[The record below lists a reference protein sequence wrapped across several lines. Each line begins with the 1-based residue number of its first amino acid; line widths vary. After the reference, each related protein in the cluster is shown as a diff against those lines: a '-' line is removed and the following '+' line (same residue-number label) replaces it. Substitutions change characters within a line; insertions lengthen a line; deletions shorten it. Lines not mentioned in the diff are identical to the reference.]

1 MNRFTAYGLQP
12 PPLRGQHRRT
22 GKAGSMVLPGF
33 VALLCA
39 CSCAWAGAALDREA
53 LPVQQ
58 VARGYF
64 LGATVAQD
72 RVVVVGERGS
82 VALSDDHARHWRQAT
97 KVPTST
103 TLTTVRA
110 GAAGSLWA
118 VGHGGVVLH
127 SADQGEH
134 WMRQLDGR
142 AIPGL
147 MQQEARA
154 AGDAGGLAEAERL
167 MREGADKPLLDLAVD
182 GDTVLAVGAY
192 GWVLRSRDAG
202 RQWESLALRLPNP
215 KRLHL
220 YALGLHEG
228 TLYLAGEQ
236 GLLLRSGDAGA
247 SFQTLPTPYAG
258 SWFCLAVLDAKRLVV
273 AGLRGHAYAS
283 HDGGQHW
290 VALSGSPPVSFVSAL
305 QTPSGQVLLLNQ
317 AGGLFAVDLAAQR
330 LVALSTED
338 QQGANQALLLSDREM
353 LTLTPLGLKTV
364 IVTGTFTAGR
374 AEAAR

>member
-1 MNRFTAYGLQP
+1 M
-12 PPLRGQHRRT
+12 
-22 GKAGSMVLPGF
+22 
-33 VALLCA
+33 
-39 CSCAWAGAALDREA
+39 
-53 LPVQQ
+53 QQ

-64 LGATVAQD
+64 LGAAVAQD
-72 RVVVVGERGS
+72 RVVVVGERGL

-97 KVPTST
+97 KVPAST
-103 TLTTVRA
+103 TLTTVRV

-127 SADQGEH
+127 SADQG
-134 WMRQLDGR
+134 R

-147 MQQEARA
+147 MQQEAQA
-154 AGDAGGLAEAERL
+154 AGDAGGLAEADRL
-167 MREGADKPLLDLAVD
+167 IREGADKPLLDLAVE

-192 GWVLRSRDAG
+192 GWFLRSQDAG
-202 RQWESLALRLPNP
+202 RHWASLALRLPNP

-236 GLLLRSGDAGA
+236 GLLLRSGDAGTT
-247 SFQTLPTPYAG
+247 FQPLPTPYAG

-283 HDGGQHW
+283 QDGGQHW
-290 VALSGSPPVSFVSAL
+290 VALSGAPQVSFVSAL
-305 QTPSGQVLLLNQ
+305 QAPGGQVLLLNQ

-330 LVALSTED
+330 LVALGTEGL
-338 QQGANQALLLSDREM
+338 QGASQALLLSDRD
-353 LTLTPLGLKTV
+353 LLALTPLGLKTV
-364 IVTGTFTAGR
+364 AVTGTFTTGR
-374 AEAAR
+374 TEAAR